1 MAKNDKPGIDIGM
14 EYLRNIYTNT
24 NIETKEAQPIYI
36 LYRDTI
42 RTFLH
47 ETIQTMGLQGRLL
60 GLIGIEL
67 TIVAS
72 LVTAT
77 FTDWQGIKGSLIQ
90 GTFLALAII
99 LGILIVK
106 DIVLWLITRKKC
118 NVNDLVDELA
128 TRGSVIKANAEKDT
142 NSG

>member
-99 LGILIVK
+99 LGIWIVK

-128 TRGSVIKANAEKDT
+128 SRGSVIKANAEKDT

>member
-1 MAKNDKPGIDIGM
+1 MAKTEKPGIDIGM
-14 EYLRNIYTNT
+14 EYLKNLYTNT

-47 ETIQTMGLQGRLL
+47 ETIQILGLQGRLL
-60 GLIGIEL
+60 GLVGIEI

-77 FTDWQGIKGSLIQ
+77 FTDWNGIKGSLIQ
-90 GTFLALAII
+90 GTFFAFAII
-99 LGILIVK
+99 FGIWTIK
-106 DIVLWLITRKKC
+106 DFILWLMTTKKFS
-118 NVNDLVDELA
+118 VDSLVDKLA
-128 TRGSVIKANAEKDT
+128 ARGSVIKANSEKDQ
-142 NSG
+142 SGS

>member
-1 MAKNDKPGIDIGM
+1 MAKPEKPGIDIGM
-14 EYLRNIYTNT
+14 EYLKNLYTNT

-47 ETIQTMGLQGRLL
+47 ETIQTLGLQGRLL
-60 GLIGIEL
+60 GLIGIEI

-77 FTDWQGIKGSLIQ
+77 FTDWHNIKGSLIQ
-90 GTFLALAII
+90 GTFIAFAII
-99 LGILIVK
+99 FGVWIIK
-106 DIVLWLITRKKC
+106 DFILWLMTWKKC
-118 NVNDLVDELA
+118 NVDSLVDELA
-128 TRGSVIKANAEKDT
+128 VRGSVIKASPEKDE
-142 NSG
+142 SGS

>member
-1 MAKNDKPGIDIGM
+1 MARNKKPTLDIGK
-14 EYLRNIYTNT
+14 EYLKNVYTNT

-47 ETIQTMGLQGRLL
+47 ETIQTLGLQGRLL
-60 GLIGIEL
+60 GLAGAEL

-77 FTDWQGIKGSLIQ
+77 FTDWHNIKGSLIQ
-90 GTFLALAII
+90 STFIALAII
-99 LGILIVK
+99 LGIWIVK
-106 DIVLWLITRKKC
+106 DIILWLITRKKC
-118 NVNDLVDELA
+118 TVNALVDEIGG
-128 TRGSVIKANAEKDT
+128 RGSVIKANAEQDT
-142 NSG
+142 SNG

>member
-60 GLIGIEL
+60 GLLGIEL
-67 TIVAS
+67 TIIAS

-99 LGILIVK
+99 LGMWIVK
-106 DIVLWLITRKKC
+106 DVVFWLITRKKC

-128 TRGSVIKANAEKDT
+128 SRGSVIKANAEKDT